1 MGNIAVDLRMT
12 TMKELGA
19 RWLVSACDHIRSHPD
34 IVTNGFKK
42 AGIAEAIAD
51 PNSISTT
58 DPTSQN
64 IDSEEDPFEDCDLA
78 ES

>member
-1 MGNIAVDLRMT
+1 M
-12 TMKELGA
+12 
-19 RWLVSACDHIRSHPD
+19 SACDHIRSHPD
-34 IVTNGFKK
+34 IITNGFKK

-51 PNSISTT
+51 PNSIST
-58 DPTSQN
+58 SGIGN